1 MSNTQKNGAAPIA
14 GASTGALNLGPYFIQ
29 HKIGS
34 HDVLDVRGAA
44 TDKNTKVISFGLKTS
59 DNLNQQWQ
67 FVPAGPETPGWWY
80 LQSLMKSGD
89 DNFVMSLEPNTT
101 VEPKPIVMLPKGA
114 TKADHQLWSLQSTEE
129 LGYWYI
135 QSKYSAANSVTP
147 LVIGLTGIE
156 AKSQAV
162 AGALSFT
169 EFEKQAWG
177 FRPVDL

>member
-1 MSNTQKNGAAPIA
+1 MSITEKKGAAA
-14 GASTGALNLGPYFIQ
+14 VSGASTGELNLGPYFIQ

-34 HDVLDVRGAA
+34 HDVLDVRGAVP
-44 TDKNTKVISFGLKTS
+44 DKNTKVISFGLKTT

-89 DNFVMSLEPNTT
+89 DHYVMTLEPNVT

-114 TKADHQLWSLQSTEE
+114 TKADNQLWSLQSTEE

-135 QSKYSAANSVTP
+135 QSKCAVANSVTP
-147 LVIGLTGIE
+147 LVIGLTGTK
-156 AKSQAV
+156 ADSQAV
-162 AGALSFT
+162 AGALSFI
-169 EFEKQAWG
+169 EYEKQAWG
-177 FRPVDL
+177 FRPVYL